1 LRSLPDF
8 MGLITDGFPARIC
21 AFPLLGTNKGRPAL
35 LVIGLLSLPLGISPA
50 PDMDKIASIS
60 QQLLQF
66 SPDALIVVDFEGVI
80 LFANATSRALF
91 GYSREQLVGQT
102 IDVLVPDRF
111 RIRHGAHVAGFLRDP
126 TAREMGARIIDL
138 FARRA
143 DGSEFPAGIR
153 LAPIHDGEKTFVAA
167 AIRDMTERR
176 AINDALVAAREEADR
191 ANMAKTRFLATASH
205 DLRQPL
211 QTIRLLNASLLTLTP
226 ETAELH
232 ELLRRQESAINSA
245 SRMINSLLDIT
256 RLESGAIEPHL
267 APINLISV
275 YGDLKRE
282 FEPLALAKGILLEFP
297 ESSKIVVSDRI
308 LLSQL
313 LQNLIGN
320 ALKYTEKGFVKVAET
335 SDSDGLQLCVEDS
348 GGGIPSDKLERIFDE
363 YYQVDQSG
371 AQRSGVGLGLAIVRE
386 VSRLLSYSIS
396 VSSEVGRGTQVRIRI
411 PLDQIGSDAPPVEDP
426 HPFITAPHTTS
437 TRLILLEDNDAVRA
451 ATELFLSLEGYD
463 TQSAASL
470 ADAEEL
476 LGNLRPGDLLIADY
490 HLNGTL
496 TGFDVLQ
503 QVRAQHQWEVPAVL
517 LSGDL
522 QSMMRVVKTS
532 VPRCRFLSKPVDTH
546 ALLAAISELS
556 STEFTR

>member
-1 LRSLPDF
+1 
-8 MGLITDGFPARIC
+8 
-21 AFPLLGTNKGRPAL
+21 
-35 LVIGLLSLPLGISPA
+35 
-50 PDMDKIASIS
+50 MDKIASIS

-66 SPDALIVVDFEGVI
+66 SPDALIVVDFQGVI

-91 GYSREQLVGQT
+91 GYSPEQLVGQT
-102 IDVLVPDRF
+102 IDMLVPGRF

-126 TAREMGARIIDL
+126 TAREMGARMIDL
-138 FARRA
+138 FAQRA
-143 DGSEFPAGIR
+143 DGTEFPAGIR
-153 LAPIHDGEKTFVAA
+153 LAPIYDGEKTFVAA

-176 AINDALVAAREEADR
+176 AINDALVAAREEAER

-226 ETAELH
+226 ETAEQH
-232 ELLRRQESAINSA
+232 ELLRRQESAIDSA

-282 FEPLALAKGILLEFP
+282 FESAALAKGMRLDFP
-297 ESSKIVVSDRI
+297 ETSKIVISDRI
-308 LLSQL
+308 LLNQL

-320 ALKYTEKGFVKVAET
+320 AIKYTEKGFVRVAET
-335 SDSDGLQLCVEDS
+335 LDADAFLLSVEDS
-348 GGGIPSDKLERIFDE
+348 GSGIPSDKLERIFDE

-371 AQRSGVGLGLAIVRE
+371 TQRSGVGLGLAIVRE
-386 VSRLLSYSIS
+386 VSRLLGYSVS
-396 VSSEVGRGTQVRIRI
+396 VSSELGRGTQVRLRI
-411 PLDQIGSDAPPVEDP
+411 PLDQVGSDAPAVEEP
-426 HPFITAPHTTS
+426 SPLNTAPHATTS
-437 TRLILLEDNDAVRA
+437 TRLVLLEDNDAVRA
-451 ATELFLSLEGYD
+451 ATELFLTLEGYE
-463 TQSAASL
+463 THSAASL
-470 ADAEEL
+470 GDAEEL
-476 LGNLRPGDLLIADY
+476 LASIRPGDVLISDY
-490 HLNGTL
+490 HLDGTL

-503 QVRAQHQWEVPAVL
+503 QVRAQHRWEVPAIL

-532 VPRCRFLSKPVDTH
+532 IPRCCFLTKPVDTH
-546 ALLAAISELS
+546 ALLAAIAELS
-556 STEFTR
+556 GTEYVR